1 MIMGVVSDGKV
12 IFPPN
17 ILMPYC
23 GDGQPQSAPLLME
36 PWRIEGCKGE
46 TFGSLKGVDT
56 NKKGIGHEGV
66 ALNDEVWNG
75 NKYLCQFFITRLAP
89 RPL

>member
-46 TFGSLKGVDT
+46 TFGSFERRRYQQKG
-56 NKKGIGHEGV
+56 N
-66 ALNDEVWNG
+66 W
-75 NKYLCQFFITRLAP
+75 TRGC
-89 RPL
+89 RP